1 MTASE
6 LHAWHGLGLTDILIV
21 AGILSWLVYSFVDAR
36 GLSRSSK
43 TLRRENEDLVRRNQE
58 LEQTVGRHETTIEQQ
73 GRQISQL
80 ELEVRDLKRT
90 DQGAVLAALR
100 MHETAAADAR
110 RINADLLGQIRDIL
124 LKGST
129 P

>member
-6 LHAWHGLGLTDILIV
+6 LHAWHGLGLTDIIIV
-21 AGILSWLVYSFVDAR
+21 GGILSWLVYSFVDAR

-58 LEQTVGRHETTIEQQ
+58 LETTTARHEATIEQQ

-80 ELEVRDLKRT
+80 EIEVAELKRT

-100 MHETAAADAR
+100 EHEANAALAR
-110 RINADLLGQIRDIL
+110 RMNAELLTSIRDIL
-124 LKGST
+124 QKGAT